1 MRLLLAYAVAVF
13 LSGVVAFIVAA
24 ILGVVAIFAT
34 PSVFNFPVP
43 DPPDSVDFGR
53 GILMMLVGLSVFG
66 TLLVPL
72 WVVGFTY
79 LRKKYDVDSFIAND
93 AVRN

>member
-1 MRLLLAYAVAVF
+1 MRLLLAYAVTVF

-24 ILGVVAIFAT
+24 MLGGAAIFAT
-34 PSVFNFPVP
+34 PFVFNFPVP

-66 TLLVPL
+66 TLLAPL
-72 WVVGFTY
+72 WVVGFGY
-79 LRKKYDVDSFIAND
+79 LWKKLDVESFIAND